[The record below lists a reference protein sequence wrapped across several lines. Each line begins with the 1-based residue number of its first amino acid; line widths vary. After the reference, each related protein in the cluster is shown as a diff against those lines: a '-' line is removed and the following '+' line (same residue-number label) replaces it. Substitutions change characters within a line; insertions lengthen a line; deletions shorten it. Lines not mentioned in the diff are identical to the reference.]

1 MNKIVLL
8 VVNYFNNYIGSFNK
22 AKNKAK
28 YGIGGSLLLIF
39 GLLFVFLFSSM
50 AVTTVETALT
60 YASTATPEEYIEYI
74 QMPLYVSVGMMMMFV
89 ILFTV
94 TKATSSKKNNDQELL
109 LSLPFK
115 KSQIVASRI
124 LFNYI
129 FDLGMILSTMLPSFI
144 VYFIMIP
151 DKPDLW
157 YFPRFLYLLLIIPLL
172 SNAIGTVLA
181 TLFNLITRRF
191 VKGNAIKSLFT
202 IFFLVLFL
210 FGYYALQFSMEL
222 SAGSGFALSD
232 VFVLRGIVDY
242 LLGKNWLITGIVIS
256 LICFIPF
263 ILCVVINALT
273 IGKDIETANSKKKKL
288 SFKKTSI
295 TKTLLQQELGKY
307 LNSNVYVMNTL
318 FGGVLLIILS
328 IMLCVLGEQFLISKI
343 TALSGNNP
351 LLETILGYMPL
362 IVIALGTFVVSTI
375 AISASSIS
383 FEGKNIWIIKVNPVS
398 YKKVFASKVL
408 CNFIVCLICI
418 LISSIFFGI
427 RFCLDHGL
435 GGLLYLGSYILITS
449 LFALLISIV
458 GLITNL
464 IFPKLD
470 WQSEAEVVKQS
481 LSGGLGLLFNFI
493 FAVIVILPILI
504 ALIAFRWFYVI
515 IPIIISVLILISLI
529 IGALV
534 ILNTVGKKL
543 YQKL

>member
-8 VVNYFNNYIGSFNK
+8 VVNYFNNYIGSFSK
-22 AKNKAK
+22 SKNKTK

-39 GLLFVFLFSSM
+39 GLLFVFMFASM
-50 AVTTVETALT
+50 AVNTIETALT
-60 YASTATPEEYIEYI
+60 YASEASPEEYMGYI
-74 QMPLYVSVGMMMMFV
+74 QMPLYVSVGMMMMFIV
-89 ILFTV
+89 LFTV

-129 FDLGMILSTMLPSFI
+129 FDLGMILSTMLPSLV

-151 DKPDLW
+151 EKPDLG
-157 YFPRFLYLLLIIPLL
+157 YFPRFLYLLIIIPLL

-181 TLFNLITRRF
+181 TLFKLLTRRF
-191 VKGNAIKSLFT
+191 VKGNALKSLFT

-210 FGYYALQFSMEL
+210 FGYYALQFNMEL
-222 SAGSGFALSD
+222 SAGSGFSLSD
-232 VFVLRGIVDY
+232 VFVLRAIVDY
-242 LLGKNWLITGIVIS
+242 LLGTNWLIIGIIIT
-256 LICFIPF
+256 LICVVPF
-263 ILCVVINALT
+263 ILCVMINALT
-273 IGKDIETANSKKKKL
+273 INKDVETANSKKKKL
-288 SFKKTSI
+288 TFKKTSI
-295 TKTLLQQELGKY
+295 TKTLLQQEIGKY
-307 LNSNVYVMNTL
+307 LNSNVYVINTL

-328 IMLCVLGEQFLISKI
+328 IMLGVIGEQFLISKI
-343 TALSGNNP
+343 VALSGNNP
-351 LLETILGYMPL
+351 LIETLMNNLPL
-362 IVIALGTFVVSTI
+362 IVIVLALFVISTI
-375 AISASSIS
+375 VISASSIS

-408 CNFIVCLICI
+408 CNFIICLICI

-427 RFCLDHGL
+427 RFCLDHGTI
-435 GGLLYLGSYILITS
+435 GLLYLGAYVVITT

-464 IFPKLD
+464 IFPKLE
-470 WQSEAEVVKQS
+470 WQSENEVIKQS
-481 LSGGLGLLFNFI
+481 ISSGLSLLFNFVLAI
-493 FAVIVILPILI
+493 LVILPILI
-504 ALIAFRWFYVI
+504 ALIAFNWFYAI
-515 IPIIISVLILISLI
+515 IPIVISIIILIALI
-529 IGALV
+529 IGASI